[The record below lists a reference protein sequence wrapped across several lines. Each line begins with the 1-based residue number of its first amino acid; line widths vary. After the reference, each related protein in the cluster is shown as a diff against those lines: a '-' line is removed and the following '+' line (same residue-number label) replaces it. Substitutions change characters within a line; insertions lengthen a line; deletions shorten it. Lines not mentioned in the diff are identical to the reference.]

1 MKQRKYKAFLMVFL
15 LLSTYI
21 VGILNLKPEKALAD
35 NWPVNITGYDVSR
48 QYGSGTVMEI
58 GESIDVHI
66 EFDLNPLPAGAKVG
80 DTFEIAIPSGEYFS
94 YHKQSGTLPLNSE
107 DPLVTFRIV
116 GDKVIFTLCDLA
128 IESNGLTNGVLE
140 LTAKSIKTTD
150 KYGPIDSG
158 GDGSVPKID
167 IKPAPDPT
175 DYPETNRPFPNESK
189 YLFKNGQQLN
199 GENAIAWSMRV
210 NYSEYGRAFDEYTK
224 DKGATK
230 IGNKFN
236 GMVVDHLTPGTTFRE
251 DSLYVT
257 VPTYI
262 ITSDEGKPEDPV
274 PQMGDRQ
281 IGDYGGSLINFAD
294 VVIEF
299 NSGKNP
305 GNPQSF
311 VRLYPAAG
319 QSYDDF
325 AAYVQS
331 YPDLNGGQRAYGVYK
346 HADATESVLIAFGTV
361 PGAKHYYEDLRKE
374 FDTGSGPEQ
383 VGILKAIEEDTSLT
397 LEQKKQLK
405 AIYGRGSQS
414 PSDGAILAYNVGF
427 YVDVDT
433 TKYGSGT
440 YKNGIDFVYGNDG
453 KESTV
458 GESGFQDINQNLDA
472 NFLLSNKKV
481 SGEEGQELAESKVFK
496 FNVVDKRGNIYAYG
510 KTRTSVTHKGT
521 EVEIDFYRDAAY
533 TIPVENANKADP
545 NYWGNFLVDGQWYY
559 IEEVDT
565 DGYEVHIQDTLAGSE
580 SNRFR
585 YLEGVEQRWRFAIVN
600 LEPIQIE
607 AAKKIVGDGNLSSNK
622 EFKFE
627 LRDTRTDP
635 GTPVAYGKTTVD
647 AKNAEK
653 KITFYLEDT
662 YTTEITNWKK
672 MEISGTEYITLE
684 DGVTYQL
691 VEIDNQGYEVS
702 YYNGIDEQGDPIS
715 GDTYTANYEE
725 GGKITFLVENKD
737 TFNFAANKKIQ
748 GSGNL
753 QTPKTF
759 TFELKDIAADSIAA
773 YGKVDVGVKGSDHAI
788 EFFTTSDYDPVNKIT
803 DWTTVLEESK
813 AYRLEE
819 TGTHHYAPSYTG
831 GIGAANNE
839 FVVAYNNSPPI
850 TINTE
855 NKDTFDFSASKKVTG
870 DGIFEGEDFKFQ
882 LLNSTN
888 QIVAYGKASVSS
900 KDTEVAIDF
909 YTDPNDLT
917 TKITDWTKV
926 LTEGETY
933 QLKEVDDTGYSVT
946 YKNQDGTETNQFT
959 PQFNT
964 GNSFEIKV
972 ENKRD
977 KVPLPQTGGQGFHQ
991 QLMLASGIIFLV
1003 VLAAGV
1009 IEYRRRKAGV

>member
-15 LLSTYI
+15 LLSTYLF
-21 VGILNLKPEKALAD
+21 GMLNLNPEKALAD
-35 NWPVNITGYDVSR
+35 NWPVNITGYDVTR
-48 QYGSGTVMEI
+48 QYGPGTEMEI
-58 GESIDVHI
+58 GESINVHI
-66 EFDLNPLPAGAKVG
+66 EFNLNPLPAGAKVG
-80 DTFEIAIPSGEYFS
+80 DTFEITIPSGEYFS
-94 YHKQSGTLPLNSE
+94 YHKQSGTLPVNSE

-128 IESNGLTNGVLE
+128 IESNGLTNGILD
-140 LTAKSIKTTD
+140 LTAKSIKTTE

-158 GDGSVPKID
+158 GDGSVPDII
-167 IKPAPDPT
+167 IKPAPDAT
-175 DYPETNRPFPNESK
+175 EYPETNRPFPNESK

-199 GENAIAWSMRV
+199 GENSIAWSMRV

-224 DKGATK
+224 DQGATK
-230 IGNKFN
+230 IMDKAN

-262 ITSDEGKPEDPV
+262 ITSDKDPGDPV

-281 IGDYGGSLINFAD
+281 IGDYGGSTMNFAD
-294 VVIEF
+294 VIIEF

-311 VRLYPAAG
+311 VRLQPAAG

-325 AAYVQS
+325 AAYVQG
-331 YPDLNGGQRAYGVYK
+331 YPDANGGQRAYGVYK
-346 HADATESVLIAFGTV
+346 HADETESVLIAFGKM
-361 PGAKHYYEDLRKE
+361 PGTTHYYEDLRKE
-374 FDTGSGPEQ
+374 FDSGSGPEQ

-397 LEQKKQLK
+397 DDQKIQLK
-405 AIYGRGSQS
+405 DIYGKGSKS
-414 PSDGAILAYNVGF
+414 PSGGAIMAYNIGF

-440 YKNGIDFVYGNDG
+440 YKNGIDFVYGNG
-453 KESTV
+453 EKESTV

-472 NFLLSNKKV
+472 NFLLANKKV
-481 SGEEGQELAESKVFK
+481 SGEDGKELAESKQFK

-510 KTRTSVTHKGT
+510 RTKTVVTHKGT
-521 EVEIDFYRDAAY
+521 EVEIEFFRDSGY
-533 TIPVENANKADP
+533 TIPVENKNKADP

-559 IEEVDT
+559 IEEVDA
-565 DGYEVHIQDTLAGSE
+565 DGYEVHVQDTLAGTE

-585 YLEGVEQRWRFAIVN
+585 YLDGVEQRWRFAIIN
-600 LEPIQIE
+600 REPIQIE
-607 AAKKIVGDGNLSSNK
+607 GNKKIVGTGNLSSSK

-647 AKNAEK
+647 DKNTET
-653 KITFYLEDT
+653 KITFYLDDA

-672 MEISGTEYITLE
+672 MEISGTEYIILE

-691 VEIDNQGYEVS
+691 VEVDNQGYEVS
-702 YYNGIDEQGDPIS
+702 YYNGTDDQGNPIL
-715 GDTYTANYEE
+715 GNTYTANYEE
-725 GGKITFLVENKD
+725 GGKISFLVENKD
-737 TFNFAANKKIQ
+737 TFNFAANKKIA

-753 QTPKTF
+753 ATPKTF
-759 TFELKDIAADSIAA
+759 TFELKDLADDTVVA
-773 YGKVDVGVKGSDHAI
+773 YGKVAVGVKGTDHPI
-788 EFFTTSDYDPVNKIT
+788 EFFTTSDHDPANRIT
-803 DWTTVLEESK
+803 DWTTELDENKS
-813 AYRLEE
+813 YRLTE
-819 TGTHHYAPSYTG
+819 TGTHNYAPSYTG
-831 GIGAANNE
+831 GTGAAKNE
-839 FVVAYNNSPPI
+839 FVVTYNNSPTI

-855 NKDTFDFSASKKVTG
+855 NKDTFHFSASKKVIG

-882 LLNSTN
+882 LLNSSN

-900 KDTEVAIDF
+900 KNTEVGIDF
-909 YTDPNDLT
+909 YTDLNDPT
-917 TKITDWTKV
+917 TKINDWTSV
-926 LTEGETY
+926 LIEGETY
-933 QLKEVDDTGYSVT
+933 QLKEVEDTGYAVT
-946 YKNQDGTETNQFT
+946 YTNQDGTETNQFV

-964 GNSFEIKV
+964 GQSFAIKV

-977 KVPLPQTGGQGFHQ
+977 KAPLPQTGGEGLHQ
-991 QLMLASGIIFLV
+991 QLLLASGIIFLV
-1003 VLAAGV
+1003 LLTAGM
-1009 IEYRRRKAGV
+1009 IEYRRRKAGA